1 MLTQSLHRKLDNY
14 CVCVYVRERIV
25 CVCCICLSVFCMC
38 TCVCDYECE
47 CICMCKYVCECLG
60 VSVGIG
66 GVACVAGSECQVTQ
80 VAKRARL
87 GARRPCLLAKAL
99 GPVCDT

>member
-1 MLTQSLHRKLDNY
+1 MTQGTVL
-14 CVCVYVRERIV
+14 
-25 CVCCICLSVFCMC
+25 
-38 TCVCDYECE
+38 
-47 CICMCKYVCECLG
+47 
-60 VSVGIG
+60 VGIG

-99 GPVCDT
+99 GPVCDLWVC